1 MKRKRDTGNTDR
13 PNQAANKSQAE
24 GERWRSE
31 PDTIE
36 RRERDRGAQRGTGAE
51 EGGGISNRPIGEEI
65 HSQERVPE
73 RGDSR
78 SGEQVEDAALPSD
91 EPTLNPKI

>member
-1 MKRKRDTGNTDR
+1 MKRKRDAGNG
-13 PNQAANKSQAE
+13 PNQAANKRKAE

-36 RRERDRGAQRGTGAE
+36 RREHDRGAERGAGAD

-65 HSQERVPE
+65 HNEE
-73 RGDSR
+73 RGPQNR
-78 SGEQVEDAALPSD
+78 
-91 EPTLNPKI
+91 